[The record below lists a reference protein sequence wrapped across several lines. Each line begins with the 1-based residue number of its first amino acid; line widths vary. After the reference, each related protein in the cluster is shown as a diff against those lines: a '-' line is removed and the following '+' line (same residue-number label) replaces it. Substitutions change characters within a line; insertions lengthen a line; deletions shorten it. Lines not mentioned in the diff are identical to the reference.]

1 MSCFLHWLTTPAGRT
16 VVMTVALVFTLGV
29 VSPAFAQTQSQSRVD
44 APKPTAPLGSDYRVG
59 PGDHIY
65 LSVPQ
70 RPDLNRQLAV
80 AENGSVNLP
89 LVGNVPVSGLN
100 KIEIES
106 KLLQSL
112 REYYPSVNRVEV
124 SITQAL
130 SNVIFVSGEVRFP
143 GKYTFPQ
150 DVNVWEAIREAG
162 GPVPTAT
169 LSSVRV
175 VQDRARGGASQLV
188 DVQSAIENG
197 TVESLPVLKPGDTI
211 IVPGAEETYTG
222 VSGVNVAGQVIKPG
236 NYRLTGRQDLMGA
249 ILMAGGPSE
258 AADLTDVVLIRPDGD
273 QAAQKYKVNVKRFLE
288 DGKMEANPKLKP
300 GDTVTVGKRTFT
312 GRNLGL
318 VLSFV
323 TTLGTLVLLY
333 YTIQNEASTSN

>member
-16 VVMTVALVFTLGV
+16 VVMTIALVFTLGV
-29 VSPAFAQTQSQSRVD
+29 VSPAFAQTQRTDQ
-44 APKPTAPLGSDYRVG
+44 PKTNAPLGADYRVG

-80 AENGSVNLP
+80 GENGAVSLP
-89 LVGNVPVSGLN
+89 LVGNVPVAGLN
-100 KIEIES
+100 KTEIES

-124 SITQAL
+124 TITQAL

-143 GKYTFPQ
+143 GKYSFPQ

-162 GPVPTAT
+162 GPVPSAT

-175 VQDRARGGASQLV
+175 VRDRARGGTSELV
-188 DVQSAIENG
+188 DVQSALENG
-197 TVESLPVLKPGDTI
+197 TVENLPVLRPGDTV

-222 VSGVNVAGQVIKPG
+222 TAGVNVAGQVTKPG
-236 NYRLTGRQDLMGA
+236 NYRLTGRQDMMGA
-249 ILMAGGPSE
+249 ILIAGGPTE
-258 AADLTDVVLIRPDGD
+258 AADLTDVVLIRPDNDGR
-273 QAAQKYKVNVKRFLE
+273 AQKYKVNVKHFLE

-312 GRNLGL
+312 GRSLGL

-323 TTLGTLVLLY
+323 TTIGTLVLLY

>member
-1 MSCFLHWLTTPAGRT
+1 MSCFLHWLTTPAGRA

-29 VSPAFAQTQSQSRVD
+29 VSPAFAQTQSQSR
-44 APKPTAPLGSDYRVG
+44 AESPRTAAPLGSDYRVG

-89 LVGNVPVSGLN
+89 LVGNVPVAGLN

-124 SITQAL
+124 TITQAL

-222 VSGVNVAGQVIKPG
+222 TAGINVAGQVIKPG

-258 AADLTDVVLIRPDGD
+258 SADLTDVVLIRPNGD
-273 QAAQKYKVNVKRFLE
+273 SAAQKYKVNVKRFLE